1 MSKQQGFT
9 LIELMIVVAIIA
21 ILAAIALPA
30 YQDYVIRSQLTAGL
44 SEITSGKS
52 MFESRILV
60 ENITSFTATDLGL
73 NTKTPRCRVTGAAVS
88 ATGAGHIR
96 CTVIGNP
103 KINGKYVQIVRNSS
117 GEWLCQVEPG
127 IEEKHKPSGCV

>member
-1 MSKQQGFT
+1 MSKQCGFT

-21 ILAAIALPA
+21 ILAAIAIPA

-60 ENITSFTATDLGL
+60 DNITSFDADDLGL
-73 NTKTPRCRVTGAAVS
+73 RTETPRCSVTGAAVS
-88 ATGAGHIR
+88 ATGAGHIK
-96 CTVIGNP
+96 CTLIGNP
-103 KINGKYVQIVRNSS
+103 RINGKYIQIVRNTS
-117 GEWLCQVEPG
+117 GEWECQAEAG
-127 IEEKHKPSGCV
+127 IEDKYKPTGCV